1 MYTVRCKKM
10 WNYPSFSLDFYLLL
24 KIHWYVLFR
33 CFWGSCFW
41 ERSSITL
48 SVRLYAGHV
57 LVLVFLQYINCFL
70 KQVFSSSTTSLSD
83 SLSLS
88 QKLLPKL
95 YVSSVV
101 WEYLY
106 RSLLHKPRHTASEFF
121 HNYLFRVQ
129 ILNIV
134 IYSLIFFCYM
144 LQSCWLLLLFI
155 SFLQCKTLHKNP
167 VKNNLS

>member
-1 MYTVRCKKM
+1 MYLSLSQEPVFFYLIATPMYTVRCKKM

-57 LVLVFLQYINCFL
+57 LVLVFLQYMNCFL
-70 KQVFSSSTTSLSD
+70 KQVFSSSD

-88 QKLLPKL
+88 KIVAETLRFECSMG
-95 YVSSVV
+95 V
-101 WEYLY
+101 
-106 RSLLHKPRHTASEFF
+106 F
-121 HNYLFRVQ
+121 VQ
-129 ILNIV
+129 IAASQAKTYCKRVL
-134 IYSLIFFCYM
+134 S
-144 LQSCWLLLLFI
+144 QLFI
-155 SFLQCKTLHKNP
+155 QSS
-167 VKNNLS
+167 NLKHCNL